1 MHEHEV
7 EWLSALWE
15 GDSHALA
22 EAAWRLRTQLMAWL
36 IRPTTIPRGRDAAA
50 WRPAVAGH
58 ERGTV

>member
-22 EAAWRLRTQLMAWL
+22 EAAWRLRTQL
-36 IRPTTIPRGRDAAA
+36 
-50 WRPAVAGH
+50 
-58 ERGTV
+58 